1 MPEFERDG
9 VVLSYATW
17 GDPEAPSVVLLHGF
31 TSDQRMWLPHVEA
44 FAGDYRVIVPD
55 LRGHGRSDSPESLDA
70 YSMEVY
76 AEDLRALLDEVG
88 AGVCALIGCS
98 FGGMVALQFA
108 TTWPERVAALV
119 VSDSSPAY
127 DHPGYGDAFREREHR
142 LTAMAEVVRTR
153 GPAAIGKQAASS
165 VKDPFLAEGIRRR
178 YRALDRDGFLGAE
191 SACRL
196 RPDLTPL
203 LRDRLT
209 MPVLLC
215 WGGDDPV
222 ISAREVMV
230 AELPGARVIVFERTG
245 HGVPAIRP
253 GPFTKAV
260 LEFFA
265 DVEDGRPVAGSH
277 VL

>member
-9 VVLSYATW
+9 VVLSYTTW
-17 GDPEAPSVVLLHGF
+17 GDPEAPTVVLLHGF

-44 FAGDYRVIVPD
+44 FAEDYRVIAPD
-55 LRGHGRSDSPESLDA
+55 LRGHGRSDSPEDLDA
-70 YSMEVY
+70 YLMAGY
-76 AEDLRALLDEVG
+76 ADDLRALLDDAG

-127 DHPGYGDAFREREHR
+127 DHPGYSEAFRERER
-142 LTAMAEVVRTR
+142 GITAMAEVVRTK
-153 GPAAIGKQAASS
+153 GPSAIAKRAAAD
-165 VKDPFLAEGIRRR
+165 VRDPFLAEGIRRR
-178 YRALDRDGFLGAE
+178 YRALNRDGFLGAE
-191 SACRL
+191 SARRS

-209 MPVLLC
+209 MPVFLC
-215 WGGDDPV
+215 WGDEDPV
-222 ISAREVMV
+222 ISAREVMT
-230 AELPGARVIVFERTG
+230 AELPGARLVVFGRTG

-260 LEFFA
+260 LDFFA
-265 DVEDGRPVAGSH
+265 DVEDGRPVAGT
-277 VL
+277 LAL